1 MSFYRYISMFRHLV
15 AKAFSAK
22 EASCAYQISPIRSAR
37 GVNLGWKHDRQ
48 QARSRRDCARRHRL
62 RALVYCPGHLVADR
76 WARLLASPQNSCGLL
91 PKLIVLGLL
100 GMAACQGL
108 GYYAA
113 AFTSATNIAI
123 MLSLV
128 PLLTLILSIVF
139 LGDRPSSL
147 AMLGGLVSLFGI
159 FVVLGQGDPSR
170 LLSQGVGRGD
180 AIMLIAVLAY
190 AGYGILLKRWAVPLA
205 IWTSIYVQICVAVV
219 LLIPAYLMSAPST
232 FNMSNTAMVLYAA
245 IPGSILAPFVWM
257 SAVKHLGAAR
267 TAIFMNLIPIL
278 TAIFAAVFLGETLH
292 VYHLVGGGMTIV
304 GIIFVQRKATR
315 TQLGVKALA
324 E

>member
-1 MSFYRYISMFRHLV
+1 
-15 AKAFSAK
+15 
-22 EASCAYQISPIRSAR
+22 
-37 GVNLGWKHDRQ
+37 
-48 QARSRRDCARRHRL
+48 
-62 RALVYCPGHLVADR
+62 
-76 WARLLASPQNSCGLL
+76 
-91 PKLIVLGLL
+91 
-100 GMAACQGL
+100 MAACQGL